1 MNQVRVTPANAPASA
16 MPLALGCLTGILLV
30 TGMPALPP
38 VPVTLLCA
46 GVAIGLRRWPNACA
60 LILGA
65 ALAVIAS
72 ERRLDDRLNARIAG
86 TDLTFS
92 ARIADFPD
100 IGTVIRLD
108 VLPLDRA
115 DLSRRIRLSWYDAER
130 IPEYGEC
137 WTLTARLRRPR
148 GFSNPA
154 RFDYER
160 WLFEQNIGA
169 TGYVKSGDRRDDCDD
184 AGAVRR
190 LRSQIHDRLSVRLPD
205 DDARAILLAISVG
218 VRHSLT
224 DDQWQ
229 AFSVTGTSHLM
240 AISGLHIALAAGLF
254 FGVARCVLAVMCLPV
269 NHRITAGLLAA
280 TGAAIYAA
288 VSGFSIPAQ
297 RALLMLGLGVAAL
310 LLRRRLDAWQT
321 TGLAALGMLLLNPV
335 DGMTIGFR
343 LSFLAVAL
351 LLLLAA
357 RHSGVHGPVITMG
370 TRLRSHVKT
379 LGLLQ
384 VTLLFGML
392 PLAVDF
398 FGRVAW
404 VSPMTNLLVVPL
416 FNVVTLPAALA
427 GAILDNGVGD
437 WLLLVAWRS
446 AGYAAAIIDRAASLP
461 AAPVTVPTMT
471 YPGKLALLAAAL
483 YAVLPAGW
491 PGRGVSVIGFLFV
504 LLQRPTAPPHGCVDI
519 HVLDVGQGLATLIRT
534 NTRVALYDAGPAF
547 RSGSDTG
554 RLVAVPYLRE
564 AGVDALDLMVVSHG
578 DNDHAGGVM
587 SVLDDVSAA
596 ATLTGEEP
604 EGPLKDASTPF
615 LRCSAGQLWHWD
627 GIHFAVLHPPVGS
640 RIEGNNASCVI
651 EIRAGQNSTLLTG
664 DIEAVAERSLLAE
677 GLVSD
682 VDFVLVPHHGSKTSS
697 VLPFVDATSAETAVV
712 SAGHANRWGMPR
724 PEIVQRWSSSGAQV
738 VNTADSGAVL
748 TRMCVDADRG
758 TLLQQRK
765 DRQRFWHER

>member
-1 MNQVRVTPANAPASA
+1 
-16 MPLALGCLTGILLV
+16 MPLALGCLAGILLV

-38 VPVTLLCA
+38 VPVTLICA
-46 GVAIGLRRWPNACA
+46 VAAIGLRKRPTACA
-60 LILGA
+60 LVLGA
-65 ALAVIAS
+65 ALAVIAG
-72 ERRLDDRLNARIAG
+72 ERRLDDRLTPHISG

-92 ARIADFPD
+92 ARMADFPD
-100 IGTVIRLD
+100 IGEVIRFD
-108 VLPLDRA
+108 VLPVDRA
-115 DLSRRIRLSWYDAER
+115 DLPQRIRLSWYDAETV
-130 IPEYGEC
+130 PGYGEC

-148 GFSNPA
+148 GFSNPG

-169 TGYVKSGDRRDDCDD
+169 TGYVKNGDRRDDCDD
-184 AGAVRR
+184 VGLVRR
-190 LRSQIHDRLSVRLPD
+190 LRSQIYNRLVVLLPD
-205 DDARAILLAISVG
+205 DEERAILLAISVG
-218 VRHSLT
+218 MRHSLT
-224 DDQWQ
+224 DDQWH

-254 FGVARCVLAVMCLPV
+254 FGVARCVLAVICLPV
-269 NHRITAGLLAA
+269 NHRITAGLLAVV
-280 TGAAIYAA
+280 GAAMYAA

-297 RALLMLGLGVAAL
+297 RALLMLGLGAVAL

-321 TGLAALGMLLLNPV
+321 TGLAALGMLLLNPL

-343 LSFLAVAL
+343 LSFLAVGL
-351 LLLLAA
+351 LLFFAA
-357 RHSGVHGPVITMG
+357 RHSDVLGPAITMG

-392 PLAVDF
+392 PLVVTF

-416 FNVVTLPAALA
+416 FNVVTMPAALA
-427 GAILDNGVGD
+427 GAILDNGFGD

-446 AGYAAAIIDRAASLP
+446 AGYAGEIIDRAASLP
-461 AAPVTVPTMT
+461 AAPVAVPKMT
-471 YPGKLALLAAAL
+471 YPGKLALVAAAL
-483 YAVLPAGW
+483 YAILPAGW
-491 PGRGVSVIGFLFV
+491 PGRGLSVIGLLFI
-504 LLQRPTAPPHGCVDI
+504 LLQRPPAPPYGCVEI
-519 HVLDVGQGLATLIRT
+519 HVLDVGQGLATLLRT

-564 AGVDALDLMVVSHG
+564 AGIDALDLMIVSHG

-596 ATLTGEEP
+596 AMLTGELP
-604 EGPLKDASTPF
+604 EGPLEGVSTPF

-627 GIHFAVLHPPVGS
+627 GIHFVVIHPTAGS
-640 RIEGNNASCVI
+640 RIDGNNASCVI
-651 EIRAGQNSTLLTG
+651 EIRAGQRSTLLTG
-664 DIEAVAERSLLAE
+664 DIEAVAERNLLAD

-682 VDFVLVPHHGSKTSS
+682 VDLVLVPHHGSKTSS
-697 VLPFVDATSAETAVV
+697 VLPFVNAASAETAVV
-712 SAGHANRWGMPR
+712 SSGHANRWGMPR
-724 PEIVQRWSSSGAQV
+724 PEIVQRWSDSGSRV
-738 VNTADSGAVL
+738 VNTAESGAVL
-748 TRMCVDADRG
+748 MRMCVDADRG
-758 TLLQQRK
+758 SLYQQRK
-765 DRQRFWHER
+765 DGHRFWHER